1 MLYPVVM
8 MSRHERTELLQAM
21 AARIKALRR
30 SAGMT
35 QEQLSEKANIATQ
48 YVSRLENAHQ
58 VPSLYVIVEVA
69 RALGTSPSVLLG
81 DAIPDGQSPRL
92 TRMIAMLST
101 LGEEDA
107 AFIETQLD
115 TWMGHLRKRE

>member
-1 MLYPVVM
+1 MLYPLVM
-8 MSRHERTELLQAM
+8 MSKQERKDLLQAM

-35 QEQLSEKANIATQ
+35 QEQLSEKADIATQ

-69 RALGTSPSVLLG
+69 KALDTSPSVLLG
-81 DAIPDGQSPRL
+81 DAVPEAQSPRL
-92 TRMIAMLST
+92 TKMIAMLST